1 MANVPREHFQCSQC
15 LMEDKLKTLAKNGL
29 VFLSELNLEPCQRPM
44 MEGSKKIIN
53 AL

>member
-1 MANVPREHFQCSQC
+1 M
-15 LMEDKLKTLAKNGL
+15 KTLAKNGL